1 MGVFDE
7 LKSRGLIAQVTNEKK
22 VKDILNNQKINFYN
36 QLLTAIKHI
45 FLC

>member
-22 VKDILNNQKINFYN
+22 VKDILNNQKINRGSKPSI
-36 QLLTAIKHI
+36 QTKP
-45 FLC
+45 